1 MTMATEIN
9 SNTLLALTGAM
20 ESVLELSGA
29 GRVVDA
35 CNRLTSTLESLKAMK
50 PTEIPEGVRPELH
63 RLVAL
68 LALPTW
74 EEVVRWAATLPIDL
88 RDLNEIEVAYIE
100 RVKPKTVREW
110 RTQGTGPA
118 YRNEAGIRYPVRE
131 LWTWRQKGR
140 QTITAQ
146 RVRRGRRPLV

>member
-1 MTMATEIN
+1 MAVEIN
-9 SNTLLALTGAM
+9 PNTLLTLTGAM

-29 GRVVDA
+29 GRVIDA
-35 CNRLTSTLESLKAMK
+35 CHRLANALEAFQTLKVSEV
-50 PTEIPEGVRPELH
+50 PEGVRPEIH
-63 RLVAL
+63 GLVAL
-68 LALPTW
+68 LAFPTW
-74 EEVVRWAATLPIDL
+74 DEVARWAAKFPVDL
-88 RDLNEIEVAYIE
+88 RDLNEHEVAYIE

-146 RVRRGRRPLV
+146 RVRRGRRRLV